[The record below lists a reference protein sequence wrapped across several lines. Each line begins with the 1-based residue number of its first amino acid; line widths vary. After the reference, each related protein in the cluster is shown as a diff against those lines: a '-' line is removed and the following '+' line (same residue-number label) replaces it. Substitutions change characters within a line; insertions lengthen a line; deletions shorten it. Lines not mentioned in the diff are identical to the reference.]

1 MVNNGGTAG
10 SQDCAHWLRRCG
22 RDSKD
27 TEAEQG
33 SAQNAPRWSGSE
45 PLTRLSMLL
54 AVSCLG
60 TGVAL
65 VGGRT
70 LLASLPPLTPDT
82 PAPTLERLRRWSP
95 DPWQRREASLLL
107 ERQAEAAADPQ
118 RQAQLLAGQG
128 WGPDPLAAVVLK
140 HQALAAETLG
150 QPARAT
156 SLWRQLLQRF
166 PADAASADALYA
178 LGRQNPLQ
186 RQQLLQ
192 RFPAHPAALAAAVE
206 AGPAAAAARAGAL
219 HLARWGARWPG
230 AQTKIENSCKAGGR
244 AGSPGGLS
252 PSQRRQLA
260 TALAELGDPQAA
272 LRCLGQDSTL
282 ALSSL
287 PPSGQLALARPWLQG
302 DAADTERAL
311 NLLVALV
318 RQAPDSPEAEEAV
331 RLLSQQEGPASAGA
345 LRQLPARWRASAPV
359 AAHQA
364 LAAAGGREART
375 GGTSGPALEVLRRWP
390 DDPASWDLQWD
401 LSRRQLLGGQW
412 GAAQTLLQA
421 IPATQLPPPLAARQR
436 FWLGYVQRQLGQPSA
451 AQATWQELRRRN
463 PGGYYGW
470 RAALHLGEGQ
480 LRLDAS
486 GDRTT
491 AGQETSWQPLASG
504 EAGLDRLWRL
514 DQRTEAWETWRQ
526 RRANVPPSDSQEL
539 LLEGR
544 LRQGV
549 GDDWT
554 GLAQLERAALR
565 LKPAQCQ
572 LLPQL
577 ERSLHPPRF
586 LDLFRTASRAQNL
599 PMALLQG
606 LAKQESRFTPAVR
619 SAVGAVGLM
628 QLMPAT
634 AAELAGQP
642 LSSADLEDPARNV
655 ELGSRYLSG
664 LFRQWQGEPVLAVAS
679 YNAGP
684 GAVQGWRTDQLQRA
698 PELWV
703 EAIPYPET
711 RLYVKKVLGNAWSY
725 QQQQNRGPEPSC
737 QGGV

>member
-1 MVNNGGTAG
+1 MLP
-10 SQDCAHWLRRCG
+10 DCP
-22 RDSKD
+22 DQK
-27 TEAEQG
+27 
-33 SAQNAPRWSGSE
+33 
-45 PLTRLSMLL
+45 PLTRLSLLL

-60 TGVAL
+60 TGIAL
-65 VGGRT
+65 LGGRA
-70 LLASLPPLTPDT
+70 LLASRPPLTPAT
-82 PAPTLERLRRWSP
+82 PTPTLERLRRWSP

-107 ERQAEAAADPQ
+107 ERQAEAAADPK

-140 HQALAAETLG
+140 HQALTAEALN
-150 QPARAT
+150 QPDRAN

-178 LGRQNPLQ
+178 LGRQNPRL

-206 AGPAAAAARAGAL
+206 AGPGPGAARAGAL

-230 AQTKIENSCKAGGR
+230 AQAKIETSCKPDAR
-244 AGSPGGLS
+244 EPSPRGAS

-272 LRCLGQDSTL
+272 LACLDKDANLPSRG
-282 ALSSL
+282 LSPSDL
-287 PPSGQLALARPWLQG
+287 SPSGQIALARPWLQG
-302 DAADTERAL
+302 DGADQQRAL
-311 NLLVALV
+311 TLLVALV
-318 RQAPDSPEAEEAV
+318 RQSPDSPAAEEAV
-331 RLLSQQEGPASAGA
+331 RLLSQQEGAASDRA

-364 LAAAGGREART
+364 LAAAGGSEAKA
-375 GGTSGPALEVLRRWP
+375 SGDSRPGLQVLRRWP

-401 LSRRQLLGGQW
+401 LSRRQLLTGQW
-412 GAAQTLLQA
+412 NAAQTLLQA
-421 IPATQLPPPLAARQR
+421 IPAERLPPPLAARQR
-436 FWLGYVQRQLGQPSA
+436 FWLGYTQRQLGQHSA
-451 AQATWQELRRRN
+451 ATAIWQELRRRN

-470 RAALHLGEGQ
+470 RAALRLGEGDLQ
-480 LRLDAS
+480 RDAS
-486 GDRTT
+486 GDRATPR
-491 AGQETSWQPLASG
+491 QENNWQPLASG
-504 EAGLDRLWRL
+504 ETGLDRLWRL
-514 DQRTEAWETWRQ
+514 DQRTEAWESWRQ
-526 RRANVPPSDSQEL
+526 RRANVPPSESPEL

-554 GLAQLERAALR
+554 GLAQLEKAALR

-586 LDLFRTASRAQNL
+586 LDLFRSAGRAQNL

-606 LAKQESRFTPAVR
+606 LAQQESRFTPAVR
-619 SAVGAVGLM
+619 SSVGAIGLM

-634 AAELAGQP
+634 AAELAGKL
-642 LSSADLEDPARNV
+642 LSPAELEDPARNV

-664 LFRQWQGEPVLAVAS
+664 LLRQWQGEPMLAVAS

-684 GAVQGWRTDQLQRA
+684 GAVQGWRADQLQRA

-725 QQQQNRGPEPSC
+725 QQQQQGPEPRC
-737 QGGV
+737 

>member
-1 MVNNGGTAG
+1 M
-10 SQDCAHWLRRCG
+10 
-22 RDSKD
+22 
-27 TEAEQG
+27 
-33 SAQNAPRWSGSE
+33 
-45 PLTRLSMLL
+45 TRLSLLL

-65 VGGRT
+65 VAGRA
-70 LLASLPPLTPDT
+70 LLQGLPPLTPAT
-82 PAPTLERLRRWSP
+82 PPTTLEHLRRWAP
-95 DPWQRREASLLL
+95 DPATRREASLLL
-107 ERQAEAAADPQ
+107 ERRAEAAADPG
-118 RQAQLLAGQG
+118 RQSRLLAGQG
-128 WGPDPLAAVVLK
+128 WGADPLAAVVLK
-140 HQALAAETLG
+140 PPALAAEALG
-150 QPARAT
+150 QSARAR
-156 SLWRQLLQRF
+156 SLWQQLLHRF
-166 PADAASADALYA
+166 ASDAASADALYA
-178 LGRQNPLQ
+178 LGRQNPRL

-206 AGPAAAAARAGAL
+206 AGPGPGAARAGAL

-230 AQTKIENSCKAGGR
+230 AQAKIETSCKPDAR
-244 AGSPGGLS
+244 EPSPRGAS

-272 LRCLGQDSTL
+272 LACLDKDANLPSRG
-282 ALSSL
+282 LSPSDL
-287 PPSGQLALARPWLQG
+287 SPSGQIALARPWLQG
-302 DAADTERAL
+302 DGADQQRAL
-311 NLLVALV
+311 TLLVALV
-318 RQAPDSPEAEEAV
+318 HQSPDSPAAEEAV
-331 RLLSQQEGPASAGA
+331 RLLSQQEGAASDRA

-364 LAAAGGREART
+364 LAAAGGSEAKA
-375 GGTSGPALEVLRRWP
+375 SGDSRPGLQVLRRWP

-401 LSRRQLLGGQW
+401 LSRRQLLTGQW
-412 GAAQTLLQA
+412 NAAQTLLQA
-421 IPATQLPPPLAARQR
+421 IPAERLPPPLAARQR
-436 FWLGYVQRQLGQPSA
+436 FWLGYTQRQLGQHSA
-451 AQATWQELRRRN
+451 ATAIWQELRRRN

-470 RAALHLGEGQ
+470 RAALRLGEGDLQ
-480 LRLDAS
+480 RDAS
-486 GDRTT
+486 GDRATPRQ
-491 AGQETSWQPLASG
+491 GNSWQPLASG

-526 RRANVPPSDSQEL
+526 RRANLPPSESPEL

-554 GLAQLERAALR
+554 GLAQLEKAALR

-586 LDLFRTASRAQNL
+586 LDLFRSAGRAQNL
-599 PMALLQG
+599 PMALVQG
-606 LAKQESRFTPAVR
+606 LAQQESRFTPAVR
-619 SAVGAVGLM
+619 SSVGAIGLM

-642 LSSADLEDPARNV
+642 LSPAELEDPARNV

-664 LFRQWQGEPVLAVAS
+664 LLRQWQGEPMLAVAS

-684 GAVQGWRTDQLQRA
+684 GAVQGWRADQLQRA

-725 QQQQNRGPEPSC
+725 QQQRNQGPEPRC
-737 QGGV
+737 

>member
-1 MVNNGGTAG
+1 MLP
-10 SQDCAHWLRRCG
+10 DCP
-22 RDSKD
+22 DQK
-27 TEAEQG
+27 
-33 SAQNAPRWSGSE
+33 
-45 PLTRLSMLL
+45 PLTRLSLLL
-54 AVSCLG
+54 AVSYLG

-65 VGGRT
+65 LGGRA

-82 PAPTLERLRRWSP
+82 PTPTLERLRRWSP

-140 HQALAAETLG
+140 HQALTAEALD
-150 QPARAT
+150 QPARANN
-156 SLWRQLLQRF
+156 LWRQLLQRF
-166 PADAASADALYA
+166 PAEAASADALYA
-178 LGRQNPLQ
+178 LGRQNPRL

-206 AGPAAAAARAGAL
+206 AGPGPGAARAGAL

-230 AQTKIENSCKAGGR
+230 AQAKIETSCK
-244 AGSPGGLS
+244 PGPRGAD
-252 PSQRRQLA
+252 PRQRRQLA

-272 LRCLGQDSTL
+272 LSCLGNGTNLPSSGLLPRD
-282 ALSSL
+282 LSPSDL
-287 PPSGQLALARPWLQG
+287 SPSGQIALARAWLQG
-302 DAADTERAL
+302 DGAEQQRAL
-311 NLLVALV
+311 TLLVALV
-318 RQAPDSPEAEEAV
+318 HQSPDSPAAEEAV
-331 RLLSQQEGPASAGA
+331 RLLSQQEGAASDRA
-345 LRQLPARWRASAPV
+345 LRQLPARWRASAPG

-364 LAAAGGREART
+364 LAAAGGSEAKA
-375 GGTSGPALEVLRRWP
+375 SGDSRPALQVLRRWP

-401 LSRRQLLGGQW
+401 LSRRQLLAGQW
-412 GAAQTLLQA
+412 SAAQTLLQA
-421 IPATQLPPPLAARQR
+421 IPAERLPPPLAARQR
-436 FWLGYVQRQLGQPSA
+436 FWLGYSQRQLGQDSA
-451 AQATWQELRRRN
+451 ATATWQELRRRN

-470 RAALHLGEGQ
+470 RAALRLGEGDLQ
-480 LRLDAS
+480 RDAS
-486 GDRTT
+486 GDRATPRQ
-491 AGQETSWQPLASG
+491 GNSWQPLASG

-526 RRANVPPSDSQEL
+526 RRANVPPTESPEL

-572 LLPQL
+572 LQPQL

-586 LDLFRTASRAQNL
+586 LDLFGRAGRAQNL

-606 LAKQESRFTPAVR
+606 LTQQESRFTPAVR
-619 SAVGAVGLM
+619 SSVGAIGLM

-642 LSSADLEDPARNV
+642 LSPAELEDPARNV

-664 LFRQWQGEPVLAVAS
+664 LLRQWQGEPVLAVAS

-725 QQQQNRGPEPSC
+725 QQQRNQGPEPRC
-737 QGGV
+737 

>member
-1 MVNNGGTAG
+1 MLP
-10 SQDCAHWLRRCG
+10 DCP
-22 RDSKD
+22 DQK
-27 TEAEQG
+27 
-33 SAQNAPRWSGSE
+33 
-45 PLTRLSMLL
+45 PLTRLSLLL

-60 TGVAL
+60 TGIAL
-65 VGGRT
+65 LGGRA
-70 LLASLPPLTPDT
+70 LLASRPPLTPAT
-82 PAPTLERLRRWSP
+82 PTPTLERLRRWSP

-107 ERQAEAAADPQ
+107 ERQAEAAADPK

-140 HQALAAETLG
+140 HQALTAEALN
-150 QPARAT
+150 QPDRAN

-178 LGRQNPLQ
+178 LGRQNPRL

-206 AGPAAAAARAGAL
+206 AGPGPGAARAGAL

-230 AQTKIENSCKAGGR
+230 AQAKIETSCKPDAR
-244 AGSPGGLS
+244 EPSPRGAS

-272 LRCLGQDSTL
+272 LACLDKDANLPSRG
-282 ALSSL
+282 LSPSDL
-287 PPSGQLALARPWLQG
+287 SPSGQIALARPWLQG
-302 DAADTERAL
+302 DGADQQRAL
-311 NLLVALV
+311 TLLVALV
-318 RQAPDSPEAEEAV
+318 RQSPDSPAAEEAV
-331 RLLSQQEGPASAGA
+331 RLLSQQEGAASDRA

-364 LAAAGGREART
+364 LAAAGGSEAKA
-375 GGTSGPALEVLRRWP
+375 SGDSRPGLQVLRRWP

-401 LSRRQLLGGQW
+401 LSRRQLLTGQW
-412 GAAQTLLQA
+412 NAAQTLLQA
-421 IPATQLPPPLAARQR
+421 IPAERLPPPLAARQR
-436 FWLGYVQRQLGQPSA
+436 FWLGYTQRQLGQHSA
-451 AQATWQELRRRN
+451 ATAIWQELRRRN

-470 RAALHLGEGQ
+470 RAALRLGEGDLQ
-480 LRLDAS
+480 RDAS
-486 GDRTT
+486 GDRATPR
-491 AGQETSWQPLASG
+491 QENNWQPLASG
-504 EAGLDRLWRL
+504 ETGLDRLWRL
-514 DQRTEAWETWRQ
+514 DQRTEAWESWRQ
-526 RRANVPPSDSQEL
+526 RRANVPPSESPEL

-554 GLAQLERAALR
+554 GLAQLEKAALR

-586 LDLFRTASRAQNL
+586 LDLFRSAGRAQNL

-606 LAKQESRFTPAVR
+606 LAQQESRFTPAVR
-619 SAVGAVGLM
+619 SSVGAIGLM

-634 AAELAGQP
+634 AAELAGKL
-642 LSSADLEDPARNV
+642 LSPAELEDPARNV

-664 LFRQWQGEPVLAVAS
+664 LLRQWQGEPMLAVAS

-684 GAVQGWRTDQLQRA
+684 GAVQGWRADQLQRA

-725 QQQQNRGPEPSC
+725 QQQQQQGPEPRC
-737 QGGV
+737 

>member
-1 MVNNGGTAG
+1 MLP
-10 SQDCAHWLRRCG
+10 DCP
-22 RDSKD
+22 DQK
-27 TEAEQG
+27 
-33 SAQNAPRWSGSE
+33 
-45 PLTRLSMLL
+45 PLTRLSLLL

-60 TGVAL
+60 TGIAL
-65 VGGRT
+65 LGGRA
-70 LLASLPPLTPDT
+70 LLASRPPLTPAT
-82 PAPTLERLRRWSP
+82 PTPTLERLRRWSP

-107 ERQAEAAADPQ
+107 ERQAEAAADPK
-118 RQAQLLAGQG
+118 RQVRLLAGQG

-140 HQALAAETLG
+140 HQALAAEALD
-150 QPARAT
+150 QPARAA
-156 SLWRQLLQRF
+156 SRWRQLLQRF

-178 LGRQNPLQ
+178 LGRQNPRL

-206 AGPAAAAARAGAL
+206 AGPGPGAARAGAL

-230 AQTKIENSCKAGGR
+230 AQAKIETSCKPDAR
-244 AGSPGGLS
+244 EPSPRGAS

-272 LRCLGQDSTL
+272 LACLDKDANLPSRG
-282 ALSSL
+282 LSPSDL
-287 PPSGQLALARPWLQG
+287 SPSGQIALARPWLQG
-302 DAADTERAL
+302 DGADQQRAL
-311 NLLVALV
+311 TLLVALV
-318 RQAPDSPEAEEAV
+318 RQSPDSPAAEEAV
-331 RLLSQQEGPASAGA
+331 RLLSQQEGAASDRA

-364 LAAAGGREART
+364 LAAAGGSEAKA
-375 GGTSGPALEVLRRWP
+375 SGDSRPGLQVLRRWP

-401 LSRRQLLGGQW
+401 LSRRQLLTGQW
-412 GAAQTLLQA
+412 NAAQTLLQA
-421 IPATQLPPPLAARQR
+421 IPAERLPPPLAARQR
-436 FWLGYVQRQLGQPSA
+436 FWLGYTQRQLGQHSA
-451 AQATWQELRRRN
+451 ATAIWQELRRRN

-470 RAALHLGEGQ
+470 RAALRLGEGDLQ
-480 LRLDAS
+480 RDAS
-486 GDRTT
+486 GDRATPR
-491 AGQETSWQPLASG
+491 QENNWQPLASG
-504 EAGLDRLWRL
+504 ETGLDRLWRL
-514 DQRTEAWETWRQ
+514 DQRTEAWESWRQ
-526 RRANVPPSDSQEL
+526 RRANVPPSESPEL

-554 GLAQLERAALR
+554 GLAQLEKAALR

-586 LDLFRTASRAQNL
+586 LDLFRSAGRAQNL

-606 LAKQESRFTPAVR
+606 LAQQESRFTPAVR
-619 SAVGAVGLM
+619 SSVGAIGLM

-634 AAELAGQP
+634 AAELAGKL
-642 LSSADLEDPARNV
+642 LSPAELEDPARNV

-664 LFRQWQGEPVLAVAS
+664 LLRQWQGEPMLAVAS

-684 GAVQGWRTDQLQRA
+684 GAVQGWRADQLQRA

-725 QQQQNRGPEPSC
+725 QQQQQQGPEPRC
-737 QGGV
+737 

>member
-1 MVNNGGTAG
+1 MPRMLP
-10 SQDCAHWLRRCG
+10 DCP
-22 RDSKD
+22 DQS
-27 TEAEQG
+27 
-33 SAQNAPRWSGSE
+33 
-45 PLTRLSMLL
+45 PLTRLSLLL

-65 VGGRT
+65 VGGRA
-70 LLASLPPLTPDT
+70 LLASQPPLTPDT
-82 PAPTLERLRRWSP
+82 PTPTLERLRRWSP
-95 DPWQRREASLLL
+95 DAWQRREASLLL
-107 ERQAEAAADPQ
+107 ERQAEAAADPK
-118 RQAQLLAGQG
+118 RQVQLLAGQG

-140 HQALAAETLG
+140 HQALAAEALD
-150 QPARAT
+150 QPARAA
-156 SLWRQLLQRF
+156 SRWWQLLQRF
-166 PADAASADALYA
+166 PAEAASADALYA
-178 LGRQNPLQ
+178 LGRQNPRL

-206 AGPAAAAARAGAL
+206 GGPGPGAARAGAL

-230 AQTKIENSCKAGGR
+230 AQTKIETSCKPDPQEPSPRGASAR
-244 AGSPGGLS
+244 GSSTRGAS

-272 LRCLGQDSTL
+272 LACLGKNANLPSSG
-282 ALSSL
+282 LSPSDL
-287 PPSGQLALARPWLQG
+287 SASGQIALARPWLQG
-302 DAADTERAL
+302 DGADQQRAL
-311 NLLVALV
+311 TLLVALV
-318 RQAPDSPEAEEAV
+318 RQSPDSPEAEEAV
-331 RLLSQQEGPASAGA
+331 RLLSQQEGPASDRA

-364 LAAAGGREART
+364 LAAAGGSEAKA
-375 GGTSGPALEVLRRWP
+375 SGDNRPGLQVLHRWP

-401 LSRRQLLGGQW
+401 LSRRQLLAGQW
-412 GAAQTLLQA
+412 SAAQTLLQA
-421 IPATQLPPPLAARQR
+421 IPAERLPPPLAARQR
-436 FWLGYVQRQLGQPSA
+436 FWLGHSQRQLGQEA
-451 AQATWQELRRRN
+451 AATATWQELRRRN

-470 RAALHLGEGQ
+470 RAALRLGKGDLQ
-480 LRLDAS
+480 RDAS
-486 GDRTT
+486 GDRATPRQ
-491 AGQETSWQPLASG
+491 GNNWQPLASG
-504 EAGLDRLWRL
+504 EADLDRLWRL

-526 RRANVPPSDSQEL
+526 RRANVPPSESPEL

-586 LDLFRTASRAQNL
+586 LDLFRNAGRAQNL

-606 LAKQESRFTPAVR
+606 LAQQESRFTPAVR
-619 SAVGAVGLM
+619 SSVGAVGLM

-634 AAELAGQP
+634 AAELAGEP
-642 LSSADLEDPARNV
+642 LSPADLEDPARNV

-664 LFRQWQGEPVLAVAS
+664 LLRQWQGEPVLAVAS

-725 QQQQNRGPEPSC
+725 QQQQNKGPEPSC
-737 QGGV
+737 

>member
-1 MVNNGGTAG
+1 MLP
-10 SQDCAHWLRRCG
+10 DCP
-22 RDSKD
+22 DQK
-27 TEAEQG
+27 
-33 SAQNAPRWSGSE
+33 
-45 PLTRLSMLL
+45 PLTRLSLLL

-60 TGVAL
+60 TGIAL
-65 VGGRT
+65 LGGRA
-70 LLASLPPLTPDT
+70 LLASRPPLTPAT
-82 PAPTLERLRRWSP
+82 PTPTLERLRRWSP

-107 ERQAEAAADPQ
+107 ERQAEAAADPK

-140 HQALAAETLG
+140 HQALTAEALN
-150 QPARAT
+150 QPDRAN

-178 LGRQNPLQ
+178 LGRQNPRL
-186 RQQLLQ
+186 RQQVLQ

-206 AGPAAAAARAGAL
+206 AGPGPGAARAGAL

-230 AQTKIENSCKAGGR
+230 AQAKIETSCKPDAR
-244 AGSPGGLS
+244 EPSPRGAS

-272 LRCLGQDSTL
+272 LACLDKDANLPSRG
-282 ALSSL
+282 LSPSDL
-287 PPSGQLALARPWLQG
+287 SPSGQIALARPWLQG
-302 DAADTERAL
+302 DGADQQRAL
-311 NLLVALV
+311 TLLVALV
-318 RQAPDSPEAEEAV
+318 RQSPDSPAAEEAV
-331 RLLSQQEGPASAGA
+331 RLLSQQEGAASDRA

-364 LAAAGGREART
+364 LAAAGGSEAKA
-375 GGTSGPALEVLRRWP
+375 SGDSRPGLQVLRRWP

-401 LSRRQLLGGQW
+401 LSRRQLLTGQW
-412 GAAQTLLQA
+412 NAAQTLLQA
-421 IPATQLPPPLAARQR
+421 IPAERLPPPLAARQR
-436 FWLGYVQRQLGQPSA
+436 FWLGYTQRQLGQHSA
-451 AQATWQELRRRN
+451 ATAIWQELRRRN

-470 RAALHLGEGQ
+470 RAALRLGEGDLQ
-480 LRLDAS
+480 RDAS
-486 GDRTT
+486 GDRATPR
-491 AGQETSWQPLASG
+491 QENNWQPLASG
-504 EAGLDRLWRL
+504 ETGLDRLWRL
-514 DQRTEAWETWRQ
+514 DQRTEAWESWRQ
-526 RRANVPPSDSQEL
+526 RRANVPPSESPEL

-554 GLAQLERAALR
+554 GLAQLEKAALR

-586 LDLFRTASRAQNL
+586 LDLFRSAGRAQNL

-606 LAKQESRFTPAVR
+606 LAQQESRFTPAVR
-619 SAVGAVGLM
+619 SSVGAIGLM

-634 AAELAGQP
+634 AAELAGKL
-642 LSSADLEDPARNV
+642 LSPAELEDPARNV

-664 LFRQWQGEPVLAVAS
+664 LLRQWQGEPMLAVAS

-684 GAVQGWRTDQLQRA
+684 GAVQGWRADQLQRA

-725 QQQQNRGPEPSC
+725 QQQQQQQQGPEPRC
-737 QGGV
+737 

>member
-1 MVNNGGTAG
+1 MLP
-10 SQDCAHWLRRCG
+10 DCP
-22 RDSKD
+22 DQK
-27 TEAEQG
+27 
-33 SAQNAPRWSGSE
+33 
-45 PLTRLSMLL
+45 PLTRLSLLL

-60 TGVAL
+60 TGIAL
-65 VGGRT
+65 LGGRA
-70 LLASLPPLTPDT
+70 LLASRPPLTPAT
-82 PAPTLERLRRWSP
+82 PTPTLERLRRWSP

-107 ERQAEAAADPQ
+107 ERQAEAAADPK

-140 HQALAAETLG
+140 HQALTAEALN
-150 QPARAT
+150 QPDRAN

-178 LGRQNPLQ
+178 LGRQNLRL

-206 AGPAAAAARAGAL
+206 AGPGPGAARAGAL

-230 AQTKIENSCKAGGR
+230 AQAKIETSCKPDAR
-244 AGSPGGLS
+244 EPSPRGAS

-272 LRCLGQDSTL
+272 LACLDKDANLPSRG
-282 ALSSL
+282 LSPSDL
-287 PPSGQLALARPWLQG
+287 SPSGQIALARPWLQG
-302 DAADTERAL
+302 DGADQQRAL
-311 NLLVALV
+311 TLLVALV
-318 RQAPDSPEAEEAV
+318 RQSPDSPAAEEAV
-331 RLLSQQEGPASAGA
+331 RLLSQQEGAASDRA

-364 LAAAGGREART
+364 LAAAGGSEAKA
-375 GGTSGPALEVLRRWP
+375 SGDSRPGLQVLRRWP

-401 LSRRQLLGGQW
+401 LSRRQLLTGQW
-412 GAAQTLLQA
+412 NAAQTLLQA
-421 IPATQLPPPLAARQR
+421 IPAERLPPPLAARQR
-436 FWLGYVQRQLGQPSA
+436 FWLGYTQRQLGQHSA
-451 AQATWQELRRRN
+451 ATAIWQELRRRN

-470 RAALHLGEGQ
+470 RAALRLGEGDLQ
-480 LRLDAS
+480 RDAS
-486 GDRTT
+486 GDRATPR
-491 AGQETSWQPLASG
+491 QENNWQPLASG
-504 EAGLDRLWRL
+504 ETGLDRLWRL
-514 DQRTEAWETWRQ
+514 DQRTEAWESWRQ
-526 RRANVPPSDSQEL
+526 RRANVPPSESPEL

-554 GLAQLERAALR
+554 GLAQLEKAALR

-586 LDLFRTASRAQNL
+586 LDLFRSAGRAQNL

-606 LAKQESRFTPAVR
+606 LAQQESRFTPAVR
-619 SAVGAVGLM
+619 SSVGAIGLM

-634 AAELAGQP
+634 AAELAGKL
-642 LSSADLEDPARNV
+642 LSPAELEDPARNV

-664 LFRQWQGEPVLAVAS
+664 LLRQWQGEPMLAVAS

-684 GAVQGWRTDQLQRA
+684 GAVQGWRADQLQRA

-725 QQQQNRGPEPSC
+725 QQQQQGPEPRC
-737 QGGV
+737 

>member
-1 MVNNGGTAG
+1 MLP
-10 SQDCAHWLRRCG
+10 DCP
-22 RDSKD
+22 DQK
-27 TEAEQG
+27 
-33 SAQNAPRWSGSE
+33 
-45 PLTRLSMLL
+45 PLTRLSLLL

-60 TGVAL
+60 TGIAL
-65 VGGRT
+65 LGGRA
-70 LLASLPPLTPDT
+70 LLASRPPLTPAT
-82 PAPTLERLRRWSP
+82 PTPTLERLRRWSP

-107 ERQAEAAADPQ
+107 ERQAEAAADPK

-140 HQALAAETLG
+140 HQALTAEALN
-150 QPARAT
+150 QPDRAN

-178 LGRQNPLQ
+178 LGRQNPRL
-186 RQQLLQ
+186 RQQVLQ

-206 AGPAAAAARAGAL
+206 AGPGPGAARAGAL

-230 AQTKIENSCKAGGR
+230 AQAKIETSCKPDAR
-244 AGSPGGLS
+244 EPSPRGAS

-272 LRCLGQDSTL
+272 LACLGKD
-282 ALSSL
+282 ANVLSSGLL
-287 PPSGQLALARPWLQG
+287 PRDLSPSGQIALARPWLQG
-302 DAADTERAL
+302 DGADQQRAL
-311 NLLVALV
+311 TLLVALV
-318 RQAPDSPEAEEAV
+318 RQSPDSPAAEEAV
-331 RLLSQQEGPASAGA
+331 RLLSQQEGAASDRA

-364 LAAAGGREART
+364 LAAAGGSEAKA
-375 GGTSGPALEVLRRWP
+375 SGDSRPGLQVLRRWP

-401 LSRRQLLGGQW
+401 LSRRQLLTGQW
-412 GAAQTLLQA
+412 NAAQTLLQA
-421 IPATQLPPPLAARQR
+421 IPAERLPPPLAARQR
-436 FWLGYVQRQLGQPSA
+436 FWLGYTQRQLGQHSA
-451 AQATWQELRRRN
+451 ATAIWQELRRRN

-470 RAALHLGEGQ
+470 RAALRLGEGDLQ
-480 LRLDAS
+480 RDAS
-486 GDRTT
+486 GDRATPR
-491 AGQETSWQPLASG
+491 QENNWQPLASG
-504 EAGLDRLWRL
+504 ETGLDRLWRL
-514 DQRTEAWETWRQ
+514 DQRTEAWESWRQ
-526 RRANVPPSDSQEL
+526 RRANVPPSESPEL

-554 GLAQLERAALR
+554 GLAQLEKAALR

-586 LDLFRTASRAQNL
+586 LDLFRSAGRAQNL

-606 LAKQESRFTPAVR
+606 LAQQESRFTPAVR
-619 SAVGAVGLM
+619 SSVGAIGLM

-634 AAELAGQP
+634 AAELAGKL
-642 LSSADLEDPARNV
+642 LSPAELEDPARNV

-664 LFRQWQGEPVLAVAS
+664 LLRQWQGEPMLAVAS

-684 GAVQGWRTDQLQRA
+684 GAVQGWRADQLQRA

-725 QQQQNRGPEPSC
+725 QQQQGPEPRC
-737 QGGV
+737 

>member
-1 MVNNGGTAG
+1 MLP
-10 SQDCAHWLRRCG
+10 DCP
-22 RDSKD
+22 DQK
-27 TEAEQG
+27 
-33 SAQNAPRWSGSE
+33 
-45 PLTRLSMLL
+45 PLTRLSLLL

-60 TGVAL
+60 TGIAL
-65 VGGRT
+65 LGGRA
-70 LLASLPPLTPDT
+70 LLASRPPLTPAT
-82 PAPTLERLRRWSP
+82 PTPTLERLRRWSP

-107 ERQAEAAADPQ
+107 ERQAEAAADPK

-140 HQALAAETLG
+140 HQALTAEALN
-150 QPARAT
+150 QPDRAN

-178 LGRQNPLQ
+178 LGRQNPRL

-206 AGPAAAAARAGAL
+206 AGPGPGAARAGAL

-230 AQTKIENSCKAGGR
+230 AQAKIETSCKPDAR
-244 AGSPGGLS
+244 EPSPRGAS

-272 LRCLGQDSTL
+272 LACLDKDANLPSRG
-282 ALSSL
+282 LSPSDL
-287 PPSGQLALARPWLQG
+287 SPSGQIALARPWLQG
-302 DAADTERAL
+302 DGADQQRAL
-311 NLLVALV
+311 TLLVALV
-318 RQAPDSPEAEEAV
+318 HQSPDSPAAEEAV
-331 RLLSQQEGPASAGA
+331 RLLSQQEGAASDRA

-364 LAAAGGREART
+364 LAAAGGSEAKA
-375 GGTSGPALEVLRRWP
+375 SGDSRPGLQVLRRWP

-401 LSRRQLLGGQW
+401 LSRRQLLTGQW
-412 GAAQTLLQA
+412 NAAQTLLQA
-421 IPATQLPPPLAARQR
+421 IPAERLPPPLAARQR
-436 FWLGYVQRQLGQPSA
+436 FWLGYTQRQLGQHSA
-451 AQATWQELRRRN
+451 ATAIWQELRRRN

-470 RAALHLGEGQ
+470 RAALRLGEGDLQ
-480 LRLDAS
+480 RDAS
-486 GDRTT
+486 GDRATPR
-491 AGQETSWQPLASG
+491 QENNWQPLASG
-504 EAGLDRLWRL
+504 ETGLDRLWRL
-514 DQRTEAWETWRQ
+514 DQRTEAWESWRQ
-526 RRANVPPSDSQEL
+526 RRANVPPSESPEL

-554 GLAQLERAALR
+554 GLAQLEKAALR

-586 LDLFRTASRAQNL
+586 LDLFRSAGRAQNL

-606 LAKQESRFTPAVR
+606 LAQQESRFTPAVR
-619 SAVGAVGLM
+619 SSVGAIGLM

-634 AAELAGQP
+634 AAELAGKL
-642 LSSADLEDPARNV
+642 LSPAELEDPARNV

-664 LFRQWQGEPVLAVAS
+664 LLRQWQGEPMLAVAS

-684 GAVQGWRTDQLQRA
+684 GAVQGWRADQLQRA

-725 QQQQNRGPEPSC
+725 QQQQQQGPEPRC
-737 QGGV
+737 

>member
-1 MVNNGGTAG
+1 MLP
-10 SQDCAHWLRRCG
+10 DCP
-22 RDSKD
+22 DQK
-27 TEAEQG
+27 
-33 SAQNAPRWSGSE
+33 
-45 PLTRLSMLL
+45 PLTRLSLLL

-60 TGVAL
+60 TGIAL
-65 VGGRT
+65 LGGRA
-70 LLASLPPLTPDT
+70 LLASRPPLTPAT
-82 PAPTLERLRRWSP
+82 PTPTLERLRRWSP

-107 ERQAEAAADPQ
+107 ERQAEAAADPK

-140 HQALAAETLG
+140 HQALTAEALN
-150 QPARAT
+150 QPARAN

-178 LGRQNPLQ
+178 LGRQNPRL

-206 AGPAAAAARAGAL
+206 AGPGPGAARAGAL

-230 AQTKIENSCKAGGR
+230 AQAKIETSCKPDAR
-244 AGSPGGLS
+244 EPSPRGAS

-272 LRCLGQDSTL
+272 LACLDKDANLPSRG
-282 ALSSL
+282 LSPSDL
-287 PPSGQLALARPWLQG
+287 SPSGQIALARPWLQG
-302 DAADTERAL
+302 DGADQQRAL
-311 NLLVALV
+311 TLLVALV
-318 RQAPDSPEAEEAV
+318 RQSPDSPAAEEAV
-331 RLLSQQEGPASAGA
+331 RLLSQQEGAASDRA

-364 LAAAGGREART
+364 LAAAGGSEAKA
-375 GGTSGPALEVLRRWP
+375 SGDSRPGLQVLRRWP

-401 LSRRQLLGGQW
+401 LSRRQLLTGQW
-412 GAAQTLLQA
+412 NAAQTLLQA
-421 IPATQLPPPLAARQR
+421 IPAERLPPPLAARQR
-436 FWLGYVQRQLGQPSA
+436 FWLGYTQRQLGQHSA
-451 AQATWQELRRRN
+451 ATAIWQELRRRN

-470 RAALHLGEGQ
+470 RAALRLGEGDLQ
-480 LRLDAS
+480 RDAS
-486 GDRTT
+486 GDRATPR
-491 AGQETSWQPLASG
+491 QENNWQPLASG
-504 EAGLDRLWRL
+504 ETGLDRLWRL
-514 DQRTEAWETWRQ
+514 DQRTEAWESWRQ
-526 RRANVPPSDSQEL
+526 RRANVPPSESPEL

-554 GLAQLERAALR
+554 GLAQLEKAALR

-586 LDLFRTASRAQNL
+586 LDLFRSAGRAQNL

-606 LAKQESRFTPAVR
+606 LAQQESRFTPAVR
-619 SAVGAVGLM
+619 SSVGAIGLM

-634 AAELAGQP
+634 AAELAGKL
-642 LSSADLEDPARNV
+642 LSPAELEDPARNV

-664 LFRQWQGEPVLAVAS
+664 LLRQWQGEPMLAVAS

-684 GAVQGWRTDQLQRA
+684 GAVQGWRADQLQRA

-725 QQQQNRGPEPSC
+725 QQQQQQQGPEPRC
-737 QGGV
+737 